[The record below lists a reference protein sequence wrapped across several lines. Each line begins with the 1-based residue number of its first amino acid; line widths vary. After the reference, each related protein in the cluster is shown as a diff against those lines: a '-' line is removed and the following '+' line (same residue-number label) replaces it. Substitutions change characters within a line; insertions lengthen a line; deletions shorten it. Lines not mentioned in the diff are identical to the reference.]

1 MALGDLVIDETG
13 TVTGIRVLSNDA
25 SGSKLEISLRTTGTI
40 RGVAQSAL
48 WPTRN

>member
-25 SGSKLEISLRTTGTI
+25 SGSKLDQTTTMG
-40 RGVAQSAL
+40 RAVQSVGAVL
-48 WPTRN
+48 